1 MLRIIERH
9 VGFCYCYY
17 TYFFKIINIL
27 GVCFRSLKYTT
38 NCKKSIH
45 YTWFS
50 TPNIPHIF
58 LEIEY
63 LGFVL
68 SHIRDVSQIS
78 NCPHI
83 PPNPPITECPLTL
96 SSFCLGFPPVPARG
110 QCTIRPRAVPVL
122 TRYGQ
127 MRLLHL
133 PSPVST
139 LVRQICKLPDF
150 ATPESRITACFWR
163 CSLRGK
169 SDDFFT
175 HVGSR
180 DFTSLSPVRKQ

>member
-68 SHIRDVSQIS
+68 SHIRDIS
-78 NCPHI
+78 NCKLFSYSSNSPYHRTS
-83 PPNPPITECPLTL
+83 PNLISSL
-96 SSFCLGFPPVPARG
+96 SWFSSVPARG
-110 QCTIRPRAVPVL
+110 LCTIRPRAVPVL

-139 LVRQICKLPDF
+139 LVRQIFKSPDF
-150 ATPESRITACFWR
+150 ANPEIRIAACFSG
-163 CSLRGK
+163 CSLQGK
-169 SDDFFT
+169 MCSFFT
-175 HVGSR
+175 PAVSS
-180 DFTSLSPVRKQ
+180 DFTPLSPVRKR